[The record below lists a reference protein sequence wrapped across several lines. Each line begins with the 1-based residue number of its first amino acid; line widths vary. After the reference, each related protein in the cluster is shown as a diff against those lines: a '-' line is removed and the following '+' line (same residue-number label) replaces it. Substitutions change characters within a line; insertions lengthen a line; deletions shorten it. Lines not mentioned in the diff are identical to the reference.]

1 MAGLLDYLGLDRS
14 WYPSA
19 SGPTSQPLNASYGVL
34 PSDMKRPEL
43 TTLEKLALS
52 LNTSDTK
59 APAAP
64 PLGGMPTFQTPQFT
78 PAVLQASQTPLGG
91 ALTPAALPQAPQVNP
106 FVNPP
111 TWSPPQLA
119 QLGFGKFFGGG

>member
-1 MAGLLDYLGLDRS
+1 MAGLLDYLGLDKS

-19 SGPTSQPLNASYGVL
+19 SSSMPQAPSTSYGVL
-34 PSDMKRPEL
+34 QADAKRPEL
-43 TTLEKLALS
+43 TSLEKLALGLNS
-52 LNTSDTK
+52 LDTN

-64 PLGGMPTFQTPQFT
+64 SLGGLPTFQTPQFT
-78 PAVLQASQTPLGG
+78 PAALQASQTPLGG
-91 ALTPAALPQAPQVNP
+91 ALTPAVLPQAPQVNP

-111 TWSPPQLA
+111 AWSPPQLA